1 MGKVMISRS
10 SGFLVASLAPLVVSA
25 SLACAQIPANSSAGA
40 PKGDIATAALGKTGA
55 LMVLNAR
62 SARLAGR
69 TLSLEGVQASA
80 IVFADRPVR
89 RAGYMR
95 TPDLIAMWSTGT
107 FAKDPPN
114 ATVSAFAADGSK
126 LSDAV
131 VELTSPR
138 LAGDRLTFDV
148 TVLEGGL
155 GDADGP
161 ASVFIDTVWFGAGGG
176 DGVNYLGQSRT
187 TGGETP
193 AFGSKHDTSNPSGWP
208 NPSPNGPAK
217 RTAPPSPDDRPPLT
231 TPPGT
236 R

>member
-1 MGKVMISRS
+1 MGKGDDFSFFGL
-10 SGFLVASLAPLVVSA
+10 SGGLPGAVRLIGKSGMRPDAVELVRCSA
-25 SLACAQIPANSSAGA
+25 QRRHRDRRTQQNRRVDGPER
-40 PKGDIATAALGKTGA
+40 AL
-55 LMVLNAR
+55 R
-62 SARLAGR
+62 RLAGR

-95 TPDLIAMWSTGT
+95 MPDLVAMWSTGT

-138 LAGDRLTFDV
+138 LVGDRLTFDV

-155 GDADGP
+155 DDAAGP
-161 ASVFIDTVWFGAGGG
+161 ASIFIDTVWFGAGGG
-176 DGVNYLGQSRT
+176 DGVHYLGQSRT

-193 AFGSKHDTSNPSGWP
+193 AFDSKHDTRNPSGWP

-217 RTAPPSPDDRPPLT
+217 RTAPQPPSDRPPLT
-231 TPPGT
+231 APPGT
-236 R
+236 Q